1 MCSGFA
7 GSTSMSGSLFGNG
20 PSQSRFVFA
29 PPLGRRAVERSDG
42 SLRLCLSFRVSE
54 SAIDRAACAEDAEI
68 SSSSAALPVTY
79 MTAAN
84 RTLPRRAAVRRS
96 SVLAFVPPLS

>member
-29 PPLGRRAVERSDG
+29 PPLGAVQSNVDD
-42 SLRLCLSFRVSE
+42 SPFLCLPFCLTN
-54 SAIDRAACAEDAEI
+54 SATTVRLLPRMPRSP
-68 SSSSAALPVTY
+68 SSPAALAAA
-79 MTAAN
+79 MIAAN
-84 RTLPRRAAVRRS
+84 ANAAANSSTALPTRIRAS
-96 SVLAFVPPLS
+96 P